1 MSSDM
6 PVQIEKVAW
15 GGWPNCYRISNGEV
29 ELIVTSDI
37 GPRIMRFGFIGGGNV
52 FKVYEEGLGKSGEPT
67 WQFRGGHRVWLA
79 PEDRQMSYAAD
90 NLPVEVEL
98 SGDVLTLTAPVEP
111 ESGLRK
117 QMSIRMD
124 EIGSGVEVVHRMQNC
139 RDANFPCAIWVL
151 SIMAPG
157 GVAVTGFPPRASHAD
172 VLAPTNPLV
181 MWAFSDLRDP
191 RWGFQEK
198 YVVLHQDP
206 NNDVHTKLGHF
217 NAKTWGAYFLNG
229 DLFIKRY
236 DADST
241 RAYPDMG
248 CSYETFTCAEMLE
261 LETLGPLENPVPG
274 AWIEQT
280 EHWTLH
286 KSSPPAAFNDAEL
299 DLVLLPILQPWLE
312 A

>member
-1 MSSDM
+1 
-6 PVQIEKVAW
+6 
-15 GGWPNCYRISNGEV
+15 
-29 ELIVTSDI
+29 
-37 GPRIMRFGFIGGGNV
+37 
-52 FKVYEEGLGKSGEPT
+52 
-67 WQFRGGHRVWLA
+67 
-79 PEDRQMSYAAD
+79 
-90 NLPVEVEL
+90 
-98 SGDVLTLTAPVEP
+98 
-111 ESGLRK
+111 
-117 QMSIRMD
+117 MD
-124 EIGSGVEVVHRMQNC
+124 ETGSGVEVVHRMQNC

-198 YVVLHQDP
+198 YLVLHQDP

-248 CSYETFTCAEMLE
+248 CSYETFTCAAMLE